1 MLLICAVLDCHVT
14 GKYMWAMLKSIIGT
28 IGGKKPQCEGVQLNP
43 IIFVASWMC
52 IIATVEDSKTCA
64 H

>member
-28 IGGKKPQCEGVQLNP
+28 TGDKNLQCEGAQLNP
-43 IIFVASWMC
+43 ITFVASWTC
-52 IIATVEDSKTCA
+52 TIATVEDSKTCA

>member
-1 MLLICAVLDCHVT
+1 
-14 GKYMWAMLKSIIGT
+14 MWAMLKSIIGT
-28 IGGKKPQCEGVQLNP
+28 IGGKNPQCEGVQLNP

-52 IIATVEDSKTCA
+52 IIATVEDSKTYA

>member
-1 MLLICAVLDCHVT
+1 
-14 GKYMWAMLKSIIGT
+14 MWAMLKSIIGT
-28 IGGKKPQCEGVQLNP
+28 IGDKNPQYEGVQLNP
-43 IIFVASWMC
+43 ITFVASWMC